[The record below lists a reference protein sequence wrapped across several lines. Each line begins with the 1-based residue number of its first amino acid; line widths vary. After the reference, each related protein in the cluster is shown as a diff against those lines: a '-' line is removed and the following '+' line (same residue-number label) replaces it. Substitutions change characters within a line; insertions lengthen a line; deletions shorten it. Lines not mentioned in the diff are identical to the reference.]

1 MANNDMACHVET
13 MPGGS
18 APVVEDDRQTKEEM
32 MPEACF
38 VATARGEV
46 LPYKAGVKSVR
57 SMYCVNGGQLYHADG
72 TPLEDED
79 ITERG
84 VRYAFSG
91 GSTRGK
97 SLRVGSDFSCVDAH
111 MILTLTRRTLFQIC
125 DRARIS

>member
-13 MPGGS
+13 VPGGS
-18 APVVEDDRQTKEEM
+18 APVVKDGRQTKEEM

-38 VATARGEV
+38 VATVRGEV
-46 LPYKAGVKSVR
+46 LPYKAGATVGAVVKSVR
-57 SMYCVNGGQLYHADG
+57 SMYCINGGQLYHADG

-91 GSTRGK
+91 GSSRGK
-97 SLRVGSDFSCVDAH
+97 SLRVCSGFLA
-111 MILTLTRRTLFQIC
+111 LTRI
-125 DRARIS
+125 